1 MKEEFTNDS
10 ILKNIE
16 SNTKHISNNNQM
28 NESEII
34 SCLII
39 DKIISYVIST
49 SFNNDINKKIP
60 NYSYENFLDIL
71 NEIVKLEFLEHDKDD
86 LYKKNKTF
94 EKFCKTPEKERNN
107 LETSF
112 IVNEKEFKIK
122 NKSQILNGYNF
133 KRDLD
138 PNVTVCSI
146 DMKPLLTKEE
156 QIIYNKEKK
165 DEKITMNI
173 LVRKNEFNTKNKKDT
188 QSKSKK
194 PSELKDNNSI
204 DDIFGLKKNEKIEKI
219 EKIESH
225 KMDYSIN
232 KNSNI
237 IISTDM
243 INNWD
248 LIPQPEPSPIDRF
261 ATTKIKLDRVNIES
275 TDQENSNNKNSD
287 NNKVKQNRINKIHK
301 TKLLNS
307 IFNINKN
314 GKESPKKIFHRII
327 TDLPSYDLDEKYNIP
342 QETEDIKNMREKYE
356 NEIKEKKIEK
366 EKNDNIEKNKKVIK
380 EKDRKKENKNIT
392 VDAKGNLVFIKPINI
407 DSLIKDFNIKVL
419 SDSKLIK
426 QIEDSNIKQQSFKNV
441 EVEINP
447 NPDTSFLDKEISEKN
462 KNRNN
467 NNVYDRFIQGIKK
480 KNNFEIKIDKNQTT
494 ELKIKRPLN
503 RDKNPKII
511 SGSNFE
517 IMNLECGV
525 NLTENNQRKSGGKDY
540 FHKYGRLSLDS
551 YENQLYRTS
560 SSFYNNQFKNNNYI
574 NININNSG
582 GDDSNEQ
589 KLKAYTHQK
598 NSRLQSATPSKMKEK
613 IDEMRNTPPSRK
625 NKYLYLK
632 INNLKS
638 ALSHLDLIN
647 EKDFIK
653 MNLTNQIK
661 IFNNSK
667 NKRIKK
673 LKKHL
678 GDINKFNSALLL
690 GNQFQAMPKDSNKK
704 EIKRKL
710 PTKPDEKILK
720 REVSHNLMK
729 HLPRQRLPPI
739 LSELK
744 TYVDHDNVSDI
755 FRNDSLLKKKKKLK
769 EIKNKNLSKDS
780 LFENKNSN
788 KYYLTSKNWFFNNKK
803 GNFSPIRKNGEIKEY
818 IFK

>member
-1 MKEEFTNDS
+1 MKEELTNDS
-10 ILKNIE
+10 ILKSIE

-71 NEIVKLEFLEHDKDD
+71 NEIVKLEFLGHDRDD

-112 IVNEKEFKIK
+112 IVTEKEVKIK
-122 NKSQILNGYNF
+122 NKSQIFNGYNF

-146 DMKPLLTKEE
+146 DMNPLLSKEE
-156 QIIYNKEKK
+156 QNIYNKEKK

-173 LVRKNEFNTKNKKDT
+173 LVRKNEFKVKGKNDN
-188 QSKSKK
+188 QIKSKK

-261 ATTKIKLDRVNIES
+261 ATTKIKLDRVNIEG
-275 TDQENSNNKNSD
+275 TDQDNFNNKNSD
-287 NNKVKQNRINKIHK
+287 NNKIKQNRINKIHK
-301 TKLLNS
+301 TKLLHS
-307 IFNINKN
+307 IFNLNKN

-356 NEIKEKKIEK
+356 NEIKVKKIEK

-380 EKDRKKENKNIT
+380 EKGKKKENQNIT

-467 NNVYDRFIQGIKK
+467 NNAYERFLQGIKK

-525 NLTENNQRKSGGKDY
+525 NLTENNQKKSGGRDY

-560 SSFYNNQFKNNNYI
+560 SSFYNNQLNNNNYI
-574 NININNSG
+574 NINISNDNG
-582 GDDSNEQ
+582 NDSNEKKVQ
-589 KLKAYTHQK
+589 AYAHQK
-598 NSRLQSATPSKMKEK
+598 NSRLQSATSSKMKEK
-613 IDEMRNTPPSRK
+613 IDEMRNTPPSSK
-625 NKYLYLK
+625 NKYLNLK
-632 INNLKS
+632 IKNLKS
-638 ALSHLDLIN
+638 ALSHLDLFN
-647 EKDFIK
+647 EKDINK
-653 MNLTNQIK
+653 MNLTNQFK
-661 IFNNSK
+661 FFNNSK
-667 NKRIKK
+667 NKKIKK

-690 GNQFQAMPKDSNKK
+690 GNQLQATSNDINKK
-704 EIKRKL
+704 GVKRKL

-729 HLPRQRLPPI
+729 HMPRQRLPPI

-744 TYVDHDNVSDI
+744 TYVEHDNVSDI

-769 EIKNKNLSKDS
+769 EIKSKNLSKDS
-780 LFENKNSN
+780 LFENKN